1 MSNTCLS
8 KLSKRFLSKR
18 FAAVSFSILLAAC
31 GGGGDAASIIAQT
44 ASGTASGQAQQT
56 TSTPSAT
63 SSPSPSAMADTATAT
78 TTTAPSSSATQSDP
92 TQARFNQP
100 LGIARAANGDLYIA
114 DSGNN
119 TIRKICVDG
128 DVVTLA
134 GTAGT
139 SGSTDGVGAAARFSY
154 LKGIAVDAAG
164 NAYVVDNSAIRKI
177 TPEGVVTTVAGA
189 SGVLGD
195 ADGPGTSA
203 RFMRPWGIAADATGN
218 LYVADTENYL
228 IRKIDT
234 KGVVTTLAGAR
245 GKRGTTN
252 GDLASATFIGPKGIV
267 LAPSGDLYVT
277 DWLGPPAPHIQE
289 TSTFIRKIGVD
300 GKVSTLAG
308 NYGSENGPAI
318 FRDTFAITADGS
330 GNVYVSAFNSIKR
343 ITSNGTV
350 STLVGPVMSFQSL
363 EGLTYDSS
371 SDSLLV
377 CDTPSHAIS
386 KVTMDGAITLAAGK
400 PGEAGSKDVP

>member
-1 MSNTCLS
+1 MSNTRLS
-8 KLSKRFLSKR
+8 KLNKR
-18 FAAVSFSILLAAC
+18 FAAVSFSILLVAC
-31 GGGGDAASIIAQT
+31 GGGGDAGNIVAQT
-44 ASGTASGQAQQT
+44 ASGTASGQAQQNASAPPA
-56 TSTPSAT
+56 TSTPSA
-63 SSPSPSAMADTATAT
+63 MAV
-78 TTTAPSSSATQSDP
+78 TTTASSSATQSDP

-139 SGSTDGVGAAARFSY
+139 SGSIDGVGAAARFSY

-177 TPEGVVTTVAGA
+177 TPEGMVTTVAGA

-195 ADGPGTSA
+195 ADGPGTNA
-203 RFMRPWGIAADATGN
+203 RFMRPWGIVADASGN

-234 KGVVTTLAGAR
+234 KGVVTTLAGTR

-318 FRDTFAITADGS
+318 FRDTFAIAADGG

-343 ITSNGTV
+343 ITVNGTV
-350 STLVGPVMSFQSL
+350 STLVGPVLSFQSL
-363 EGLTYDSS
+363 EGLAYDGS

-386 KVTMDGAITLAAGK
+386 KVKMDGTITLAAGK